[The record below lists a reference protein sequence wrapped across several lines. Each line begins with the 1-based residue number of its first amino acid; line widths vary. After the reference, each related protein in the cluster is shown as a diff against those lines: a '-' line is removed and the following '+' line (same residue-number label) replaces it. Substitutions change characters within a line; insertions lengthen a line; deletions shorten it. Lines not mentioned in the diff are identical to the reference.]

1 MRLKSALLAAFLSL
15 TFLIGT
21 AAAQAPATFLLK
33 SGERISGDLIEL
45 DASGYHIIVN
55 GQERRIAP
63 DDLAVIDFAGDAR
76 SFPANETQKL
86 VSGQHLLVLRDG
98 AMFGGKMNDVGG
110 TRPKLIYFAYP
121 DGPQTTSSDRV
132 ARIYLSS
139 PPSATA
145 GTGGSTP
152 RNSPDPPGTVRV
164 LANRPWTSTGITVQK
179 GQALQFSATGQVQLS
194 QDVNDVAPVTGK
206 AARQVSASGSLPGT
220 LGGALLGRIGNGK
233 PFGIGD
239 QASITAPASG
249 LLYLGVNDDEFAD
262 NTGEFVVTVTGGTPS
277 PGGIRRRH

>member
-1 MRLKSALLAAFLSL
+1 MRLKTALFFVVLSL

-55 GQERRIAP
+55 GQERRIVP
-63 DDLAVIDFAGDAR
+63 DDLAVIDFTGDAR

-86 VSGQHLLVLRDG
+86 TSGQNLLVLRDG
-98 AMFGGKMNDVGG
+98 AMFAGRMNDVGG

-121 DGPQTTSSDRV
+121 EGPQTTSSDRV

-139 PPSATA
+139 PPSAAA
-145 GTGGSTP
+145 GTAGSTP
-152 RNSPDPPGTVRV
+152 QNPTDQPGTVRV

-179 GQALQFSATGQVQLS
+179 GQVIQFSATGQVQLS
-194 QDVNDVAPVTGK
+194 QDVNDVAPIAGK
-206 AARQVSASGSLPGT
+206 AGRQVSATGSLPET
-220 LGGALLGRIGNGK
+220 LGGALLGRIGNGR

-239 QASITAPASG
+239 QTSITAPETG
-249 LLYLGVNDDEFAD
+249 LLYLGVNDDMFTD
-262 NTGEFVVTVTGGTPS
+262 NSGEFVVTVTGGTPART
-277 PGGIRRRH
+277 GIRRR